1 MTTASALVTQAYR
14 EGNLIG
20 LTATITDAQATEG
33 LTLLNDYLDSLLGF
47 ELGEF
52 NFDWPT
58 PPTTTSPVPARFP
71 VFPLGR
77 DLPSNVWPYPPLN
90 VRILMTLTVDTTIY
104 LQQDPGDGARIMLIN
119 LDSTSAF
126 SLTIEGNGRLI
137 KGASSITELAT
148 ELDGQ
153 LLLYRADL
161 GGWQLTTTLETTTES
176 PLPTVYDR
184 LLALGTFIFLA
195 PRYGKELTQTQNL
208 SYRRLLKRLKAQY
221 RQVVLEPSA
230 DPQPFFLP
238 SADRER
244 GAFTD
249 TEGSLF

>member
-20 LTATITDAQATEG
+20 LTATLTTEQATEG

-52 NFDWPT
+52 NFDWPV
-58 PPTTTSPVPARFP
+58 PPATTSPIPARFP
-71 VFPLGR
+71 LFPLGR
-77 DLPSNVWPYPPLN
+77 DLASNVFPHPPSN
-90 VRILMTLTVDTTIY
+90 VRILMSLVADTTIF
-104 LQQDPGDGARIMLIN
+104 LPQDPNDGARLLFIN
-119 LDSTSAF
+119 LVSTSTF
-126 SLTIEGNGRLI
+126 SLTIDGNGRLI
-137 KGASSITELAT
+137 KSAATVTELAT
-148 ELDGQ
+148 SLDGQ
-153 LLLYRADL
+153 ALLYRADL
-161 GGWQLTTTLETTTES
+161 GGWQLTTALTSTTES

-195 PRYGKELTQTQNL
+195 PRYGKELKPTQNL
-208 SYRRLLKRLKAQY
+208 SYKRLLKRLKAQY
-221 RQVVLEPSA
+221 RQVVPEPSA

-238 SADRER
+238 AADRQR
-244 GAFTD
+244 GALSD

>member
-20 LTATITDAQATEG
+20 LTATLTDEQATEG

-52 NFDWPT
+52 NFDWPV
-58 PPTTTSPVPARFP
+58 PPATTSPVPARFP
-71 VFPLGR
+71 LFPLGR
-77 DLPSNVWPYPPLN
+77 DLPSNVFPYPPSN
-90 VRILMTLTVDTTIY
+90 VRVLLSLTADTTIY
-104 LQQDPGDGARIMLIN
+104 LPQDPNDGARIMLIN
-119 LDSTSAF
+119 LISTSTF
-126 SLTIEGNGRLI
+126 SLTIDGNGRLV
-137 KGASSITELAT
+137 KSAATVTELAT
-148 ELDGQ
+148 ALDGQ
-153 LLLYRADL
+153 MLLYRADL
-161 GGWQLTTTLETTTES
+161 GGWQLTTALASDTES

-195 PRYGKELTQTQNL
+195 PRYGKELKQTQNL
-208 SYRRLLKRLKAQY
+208 SYRRLLKRMKAQY
-221 RQVVLEPSA
+221 RQVVLQPSA